1 MYTKTSP
8 TYTVGEKKDSTLH
21 RAYGVKLPLLRAV
34 WAGQGL
40 ILPLEKLLHFF
51 LGPWLLVCQF
61 IDISNQMETTG
72 EVSNIKRI
80 FLCNRPL
87 YKFFCSTLD
96 TSPVDSIWLEMAIN
110 WHTKSQ
116 GPKKKCAHF
125 SWGRIHSCPAGTA
138 RNQGSFTSMALWSV
152 QSFLSSTVFAHLIIS
167 FLRLNPEH
175 VTKIS

>member
-1 MYTKTSP
+1 
-8 TYTVGEKKDSTLH
+8 
-21 RAYGVKLPLLRAV
+21 
-34 WAGQGL
+34 
-40 ILPLEKLLHFF
+40 
-51 LGPWLLVCQF
+51 
-61 IDISNQMETTG
+61 METTG

-87 YKFFCSTLD
+87 YNFFCSTLD

-138 RNQGSFTSMALWSV
+138 CNQGSFTSMALLSV
-152 QSFLSSTVFAHLIIS
+152 QSFLSSTVCTIKTCNAVTEREFCQLSESVKFLKVWSLIKSSDLSRQTMDDFAYADLKSNINFRG
-167 FLRLNPEH
+167 FLEA
-175 VTKIS
+175 IWSQ